1 MSDVDMKKVVEAAAF
16 NKQVKE
22 QIEQGEDIVYT
33 QAPLIVINYPND
45 LDIRGGL
52 TCEGHSIPDTERT
65 FIEPSL
71 FVNFFLLNRNSIAPR
86 IYQRWALI
94 SGLAAMIGRNCY
106 TEEEG
111 RRVYPNMYIAL
122 VGESG
127 AGKSTAIDMVKPLM
141 KRAGYAPIAD
151 AATTKDKFLMD
162 MHSSFS
168 YSEEKAKTL
177 DQQLDEALFESEDS
191 YCEGWICCSE
201 WNEYFRT
208 QGTTGNFDFINT
220 ILPMY
225 DCPESMATR
234 SKVGGSIYIRSP
246 TLNII
251 GGSTINNL
259 LQFAPILSAEP
270 FYSRT
275 TLVYSP
281 PTNRTYSPSNPEPAL
296 EAKVVAQLQKIRDM
310 KGKVTF
316 EDDGARELFDTMI
329 AESSKYRVPDTRLNP
344 YYSRRNLHL
353 RKLSMIIAIAAGRMK
368 INVHDVMHA
377 NSILTFTESFMQRA
391 LSEYGGLR
399 QGIAESVIM
408 QELNS
413 IPHAITATELIQ
425 RTSHVVESMQ
435 KLGDLIGKLSNM
447 GRIGLSPDSKY
458 FSKQKTFRI
467 ESPLAM
473 IKELYEYY

>member
-1 MSDVDMKKVVEAAAF
+1 MSQEDVKKTVEVANF
-16 NKQVKE
+16 NKTVKE
-22 QIEQGEDIVYT
+22 QIAQGEDVLYT
-33 QAPLIVINYPND
+33 KAPVIIINYPNE
-45 LDIRGGL
+45 LDVRGGL
-52 TCEGHSIPDTERT
+52 TCANVTIKDEERT
-65 FIEPSL
+65 FVEPSV
-71 FVNFFLLNRNSIAPR
+71 FTNFFLLNRNSIAPR
-86 IYQRWALI
+86 LYQRWALI
-94 SGLAAMIGRNCY
+94 SGIAAMVGRNCY

-111 RRVYPNMYIAL
+111 RRVYPNMYVAL

-141 KRAGYAPIAD
+141 KRAGYAPVAD

-168 YSEEKAKTL
+168 YSEEKTKTL
-177 DQQLDEALFESEDS
+177 NDQLDEALFESEDH

-220 ILPMY
+220 ILAMY

-234 SKVGGSIYIRSP
+234 SKVGGSVYIRSP

-275 TLVYSP
+275 MLVYSP
-281 PTNRTYSPSNPEPAL
+281 PTNRTYAPTNTDKSL
-296 EAKVVAQLQKIRDM
+296 EDKVVASMQKIRDM
-310 KGKVTF
+310 KGQIKFT
-316 EDDGARELFDTMI
+316 DDGSRELFDSII
-329 AESSKYRVPDTRLNP
+329 AESANYRVPDTRLNP

-353 RKLSMIIAIAAGRMK
+353 RKTCMVLAIAHGRMK
-368 INVHDVMHA
+368 ITANDVMHA

-399 QGIAESVIM
+399 QGVAESVIM

-447 GRIGLSPDSKY
+447 GRIRLNDESKY
-458 FSKQKTFRI
+458 FSTQKTFRI
-467 ESPLAM
+467 DSPLAM